1 MDKVGI
7 RFSESEYL
15 YIELDPETKKVTIT
29 AEIDGTAVAG
39 TTTLTAAK
47 AAKIMGDK

>member
-1 MDKVGI
+1 MNKTGI
-7 RFSESEYL
+7 RFSGSEYL

-29 AEIDGTAVAG
+29 AEINGTAVAG

-47 AAKIMGDK
+47 AAKLMGGK

>member
-7 RFSESEYL
+7 RFSESK
-15 YIELDPETKKVTIT
+15 YIYMELDPETNKVTIT
-29 AEIDGTAVAG
+29 AEINGTAVAG

-47 AAKIMGDK
+47 AAKIKGDR